1 MKGDKPL
8 QWHRIARI
16 ELTCARLCLRNG
28 RQHLN
33 RIRSKASKALVTLI
47 ALAATLTGLFAI
59 PAMVKAAGSQVKPTS
74 IDLTALKSAGSRQ
87 APITIEVFSDYQCP
101 QCRQFFLT
109 TTQQLMDNYVATGKV
124 YLIHRDF
131 PLPMHSYSHEAAV
144 WANAA
149 AEAGQFE
156 AAERA
161 LYNRQDDWGATGK
174 IEATLAAA
182 LTPADMKKVR
192 SIEMTQTAQINAAIQ
207 RDIDLG
213 NSRQVSGTPSIFV
226 THAGQ
231 TTPLPAGGVNYP
243 LLKQYL
249 DYLLQQR

>member
-1 MKGDKPL
+1 V
-8 QWHRIARI
+8 
-16 ELTCARLCLRNG
+16 NSF
-28 RQHLN
+28 RQ
-33 RIRSKASKALVTLI
+33 RKALIVTI
-47 ALAATLTGLFAI
+47 AAGAILAAMLSITPLGR
-59 PAMVKAAGSQVKPTS
+59 AAGSQTKTPAM
-74 IDLTALKSAGSRQ
+74 DLTALKSSGSRQ
-87 APITIEVFSDYQCP
+87 APITIEVFSDYECP

-109 TTQQLMDNYVATGKV
+109 TTQQLMDNYVAAGKV
-124 YLIHRDF
+124 FLVHRDF
-131 PLPMHSYSHEAAV
+131 PLPMHSYSHEAAR

-161 LYNRQDDWGATGK
+161 LYNKQDDWGSTGK

-182 LTPADMKKVR
+182 IPAPEMKKIR
-192 SIEMTQTAQINAAIQ
+192 TIETTETAQIDAAIQ

-231 TTPLPAGGVNYP
+231 MTPLPAGGVNYA
-243 LLKQYL
+243 LLKQYI